1 MDNIK
6 LEVILEVE
14 SNEIR
19 NKDFFFLE
27 MICNIYCVLFYN
39 FFYVK
44 ILYVNFYL
52 VGELYL

>member
-1 MDNIK
+1 MDNTK
-6 LEVILEVE
+6 PEVILEVE

-19 NKDFFFLE
+19 NKDFLFSE
-27 MICNIYCVLFYN
+27 MICNTYCVLFHN
-39 FFYVK
+39 FSYVK